1 MRKTPGLL
9 FAVVCVSDL
18 AHAYTP
24 PDVAK
29 PPADLRFQEA
39 PGVDLRSTLILGA
52 TRHYTPQ
59 TVNHDTP
66 TVTGNLEFDNYG
78 NRYVGVNRPGS
89 TLNLN
94 NLLGLNDQ
102 LSFRSPGSGEGGH
115 YYRVAYHLTA
125 GPWDTQVGVM
135 WADMAYELKKEL
147 TVLKAEGDV
156 STLSAFVIQ
165 PLIKRQ
171 DLNLNLRLQ
180 YDDKRFDD
188 TIDLV
193 YMRSE
198 KDSKSIS
205 LSLNA
210 DSQDAFFGGATNQ
223 FSLGWTQGD
232 VEISGTPY
240 TVTGYTDEGRFDV
253 IHASLARVQHLTPRL
268 SLHAQVNGQWS
279 NDSLDESEKM
289 QIGGAL
295 GVNAYPQSEG
305 LADSGWLAS
314 LELRYALTE
323 SWQAATF
330 VDHGESR
337 RNAAGL
343 NTSEDLRTQRS
354 GTGLGLRWAA
364 DNWYI
369 NAVAAWKLG
378 NADATS
384 DNDKTPRFWTQIV
397 RYF

>member
-1 MRKTPGLL
+1 MRMTLGLL
-9 FAVVCVSDL
+9 FAVACVTDVT
-18 AHAYTP
+18 HAYTP
-24 PDVAK
+24 VDVTH

-39 PGVDLRSTLILGA
+39 PGIDLRSTLILGA
-52 TRHYTPQ
+52 TRHYLPQ
-59 TVNHDTP
+59 PVTTDMP

-78 NRYVGVNRPGS
+78 NRFVGVNRLGS

-94 NLLGLNDQ
+94 NLLGKKDQ
-102 LSFRSPGSGEGGH
+102 LSLRSPGSGEGGH
-115 YYRVAYHLTA
+115 YYRLAYHLTA
-125 GPWDTQVGVM
+125 GPWDTQIGVM

-147 TVLKAEGDV
+147 AVLEAEGDV

-165 PLIKRQ
+165 PLIKR
-171 DLNLNLRLQ
+171 DDFNLSLRLQ
-180 YDDKRFDD
+180 YDDKQFDD
-188 TIDLV
+188 RLDLA

-198 KDSKSIS
+198 KDSKSVS
-205 LSLNA
+205 LTLNA
-210 DSQDAFFGGATNQ
+210 NSRDDFFGGGRNY

-232 VEISGTPY
+232 MDIQGSPY
-240 TVTGYTDEGRFDV
+240 TVTGYTDDGRFGV
-253 IHASLARVQHLTPRL
+253 LHAGLARVQQLAPRL
-268 SLHAQVNGQWS
+268 SLHGQVNGQWS
-279 NDSLDESEKM
+279 QDNLDESEKL

-323 SWQAATF
+323 SWQAAAF
-330 VDHGESR
+330 VDHGESH

-343 NTSEDLRTQRS
+343 NPSEALRAQRS
-354 GTGLGLRWAA
+354 GAGLGLRWSAY
-364 DNWYI
+364 NWHI
-369 NAVAAWKLG
+369 NTVAAWKLG

-384 DNDKTPRFWTQIV
+384 DNDKTPRIWTQIV

>member
-1 MRKTPGLL
+1 MRKASGLL
-9 FAVVCVSDL
+9 FAL
-18 AHAYTP
+18 ACAPCIAHSTTP
-24 PDVAK
+24 PEVSN

-59 TVNHDTP
+59 AVNDDTP
-66 TVTGNLEFDNYG
+66 IVTGNLEFDNYG
-78 NRYVGVNRPGS
+78 NRFVGVNRPGS
-89 TLNLN
+89 SLNLN
-94 NLLGLNDQ
+94 NLLGLKDQ
-102 LSFRSPGSGEGGH
+102 LSLRSPGSGEGGH
-115 YYRVAYHLTA
+115 YYRIAYHLTA

-165 PLIKRQ
+165 PLIKR
-171 DLNLNLRLQ
+171 DDFNLSLRLQ

-188 TIDLV
+188 RIDLL

-198 KDSKSIS
+198 KDSKSVS

-210 DSQDAFFGGATNQ
+210 DSRDNILGGGRNQ
-223 FSLGWTQGD
+223 FSLGWTQGNLD
-232 VEISGTPY
+232 IQGTPY
-240 TVTGYTDEGRFDV
+240 TVTGYSDEGRFNV
-253 IHASLARVQHLTPRL
+253 AHASLARVQQLTPRL
-268 SLHAQVNGQWS
+268 SLHGQINGQWS
-279 NDSLDESEKM
+279 NDNLDESEKL

-305 LADSGWLAS
+305 LADRGWLAS
-314 LELRYALTE
+314 LELRYALSD

-337 RNAAGL
+337 RNTASLDA
-343 NTSEDLRTQRS
+343 SEDLRTQRS
-354 GTGLGLRWAA
+354 GAGLGLRWSAY
-364 DNWYI
+364 NWHI
-369 NAVAAWKLG
+369 NTVAAWKLG

-384 DNDKTPRFWTQIV
+384 DNDKTPRIWTQIV